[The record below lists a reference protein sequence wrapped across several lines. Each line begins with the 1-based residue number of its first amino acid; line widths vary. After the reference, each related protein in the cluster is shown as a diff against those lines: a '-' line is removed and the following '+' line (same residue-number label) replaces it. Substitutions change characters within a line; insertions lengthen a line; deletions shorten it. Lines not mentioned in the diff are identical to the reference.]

1 MMPRK
6 FTDAQLDKADVM
18 HDNGEKWEVIDLIMG
33 EGIKQ
38 ACYYRKTRG
47 YLTDAYNEELETQN
61 ALSAWNGLGDRQSFI
76 DGYKSRAKRERVFK

>member
-6 FTDAQLDKADVM
+6 FTDAQLDKANVM
-18 HDNGEKWEVIDLIMG
+18 HASGEKWEVIDLIMG

-47 YLTDAYNEELETQN
+47 YIGTYNEEIETQQ
-61 ALSAWNGLGDRQSFI
+61 ALSAWNGIGDRQSFI